1 MSDAV
6 TSQDSG
12 VTAPQPRLPS
22 EIWVLVAASF
32 VIAVGFGIVAPALP
46 LFASSFGVGAVA
58 IFAVTSGFALTRL
71 CFAPVS
77 GKLVNVLGERPIYLS
92 GILIV
97 ALSTGAV
104 AFAQSYWQLLVFR
117 GLGGIGSTLF
127 SVSAFAL
134 LVRLAPAQLRGR
146 ASGLFMTAFLV
157 GSIAGPVLGG
167 GLLVISLR
175 LPFIVYAIALVIA
188 ALVGWLFLRN
198 SVLAAPERGGDVAP
212 VSVRYAL
219 RQRAYQAALA
229 ANFTKGWLAQ
239 GLRLS
244 VIPLFVVR
252 VLDQAPGWAGVALSV
267 FSAGTVAMLLVS
279 GRLADAIGR
288 KPLVLAGLLV
298 CAGGTI
304 WVGFTGTLGMFL
316 IAALVSGIG
325 VGLFQP
331 PLGAVVADVTGSHAR
346 GGWVMAGFQMAG
358 DLGVVVGPLLA
369 GVLVE
374 TGSFLLAFGAT
385 GAVAMVALLV
395 WLRAPE
401 TLHERAGPER
411 GAASGAR

>member
-6 TSQDSG
+6 TSPDAG
-12 VTAPQPRLPS
+12 VTGTRPRLPS

-32 VIAVGFGIVAPALP
+32 VIAIGFGIVAPALP
-46 LFASSFGVGAVA
+46 LFADSFGVGAVA

-71 CFAPVS
+71 CFAPFS
-77 GKLVNVLGERPIYLS
+77 GKLVNGFGERPVYLA

-104 AFAQSYWQLLVFR
+104 ALAQSYWQLLVFR
-117 GLGGIGSTLF
+117 GLGGIGSTMF
-127 SVSAFAL
+127 SVSGLAL

-146 ASGLFMTAFLV
+146 ASGLFMTAFLI

-167 GLLVISLR
+167 GLLVVSLR
-175 LPFIVYAIALVIA
+175 LPFVVYAVALLIA

-198 SVLAAPERGGDVAP
+198 SVLAAPERGADVAP
-212 VSVRYAL
+212 ISVRHAL

-229 ANFTKGWLAQ
+229 ANFAKGWLAQ

-252 VLDQAPGWAGVALSV
+252 VLDQDAGWAGVALSV
-267 FSAGTVAMLLVS
+267 FSAGTVATLLVS
-279 GRLADAIGR
+279 GRLADAVGR

-298 CAGGTI
+298 CAAGTI
-304 WVGFTGTLGMFL
+304 WVGYTEALGVFL
-316 IAALVSGIG
+316 VAALVSGVG
-325 VGLFQP
+325 VGLLQP
-331 PLGAVVADVTGSHAR
+331 PLGAVVADVTGSRAR

-369 GVLVE
+369 GLLVQ
-374 TGSFLLAFGAT
+374 TASFPLAFGVT
-385 GAVAMVALLV
+385 GAIALVALLI
-395 WLRAPE
+395 WLAAPE
-401 TLHERAGPER
+401 TLERR
-411 GAASGAR
+411 RT